1 MQRRRSSL
9 YALLPEYIRQQDRNQ
24 HTRRLLSG
32 IDQVL
37 DRFQGSL
44 EQYYRDNFPDTD
56 GLPEQDGAAQEWLLP
71 YFADLL
77 DAQLLSPLAEG
88 RRTEVTEAIRWRQA
102 KGTRKTVDEVAEG
115 VGQWETVIQEGWTRV
130 ARTARLD
137 EPLLQEH
144 LYGITTP
151 LNPAIPQEV
160 AKHPALVSVTPDMR
174 CGSRA
179 VLDDNQA
186 VFSQVSTIEGQ
197 SVRWRQHYRH
207 GVPCHHQRIDAEGH
221 FHGAAFDDVSLRTPD
236 MRDGDWRVGHIHP
249 RRVLIHLVQPE
260 GHFPS
265 RQPADHRVFW
275 RQEWLDT
282 DTLPSKAFLKAVTL
296 YCRLDGT
303 LVFEGRFLHEPAFT
317 PVNVRGVFALGQV
330 PLTGVGDADDDA
342 WHFAGLALRNRIEAD
357 SGRVSFDRCAV
368 AHVQVHS
375 IDMTTPVIT
384 ARDTLF
390 SSVQTARSLTRL
402 EYCTVLDRCVVEG
415 LQASDCLFTCS
426 IRKDHAT
433 DIPPEELCL
442 RYSRVISAQQPEGI
456 GEKNRNTRERPVFF
470 GAAFGDSGAG
480 VLHPASDE
488 AIRTGAEDGSEMGAF
503 HFLHLSLRVQAVQDK
518 LQAYLPIGQEAVLI
532 PDAGLAKLP
541 ATN

>member
-1 MQRRRSSL
+1 MQRRRPNL
-9 YALLPEYIRQQDRNQ
+9 YAILPEYVRQQDRNQ
-24 HTRRLLSG
+24 HTRRLLAG

-44 EQYYRDNFPDTD
+44 DQFYRDNFPDTD
-56 GLPEQDGAAQEWLLP
+56 VLPEQNGAAQEWLLP

-102 KGTRKTVDEVAEG
+102 KGTRQTVDEVAEG
-115 VGQWETVIQEGWTRV
+115 VGQWESVIQEGWTRV

-144 LYGITTP
+144 LYGIPEP
-151 LNPAIPQEV
+151 LNPAIPQEM
-160 AKHPALVSVTPDMR
+160 AKHPAMVAVTPDMR

-197 SVRWRQHYRH
+197 SVRWRQYYRH
-207 GVPCHHQRIDAEGH
+207 GVPCHHLRMDADGT

-236 MRDGDWRVGHIHP
+236 MRDSDWRVGHFHP

-260 GHFPS
+260 GHFPA
-265 RQPADHRVFW
+265 RQPAEHRVFW

-282 DTLPSKAFLKAVTL
+282 DTLPSKSFLKAVTL

-303 LVFEGRFLHEPAFT
+303 LVFESRFLDAPVFT

-330 PLTGVGDADDDA
+330 PLTGVGDADDGA
-342 WHFAGLALRNRIEAD
+342 WHFAGLALMNRIEAD

-375 IDMTTPVIT
+375 IDMTTPVIN
-384 ARDTLF
+384 ACDTLF
-390 SSVQTARSLTRL
+390 ARVQTARSLTRL
-402 EYCTVLDRCVVEG
+402 EYCTVLDRCVVEA

-426 IRKDHAT
+426 IRKDHAS
-433 DIPPEELCL
+433 DIPPDDLCL
-442 RYSRVISAQQPEGI
+442 RYSRVIAAQQPEGI

-470 GAAFGDSGAG
+470 GAHFGDSGAG
-480 VLHPASDE
+480 VLHPACDE

-503 HFLHLSLRVQAVQDK
+503 HFLHLSLRVQAVHDK

-532 PDAGLAKLP
+532 PDAGLSRLP
-541 ATN
+541 AAN